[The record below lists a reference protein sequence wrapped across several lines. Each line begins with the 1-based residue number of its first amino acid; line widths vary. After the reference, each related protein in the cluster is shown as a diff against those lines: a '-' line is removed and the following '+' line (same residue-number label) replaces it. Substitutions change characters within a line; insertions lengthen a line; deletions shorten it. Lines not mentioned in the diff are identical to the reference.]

1 MLLAIVPN
9 NCFQA
14 HYRATWRPEAFGVR
28 LTNETIHSINISL
41 YNCQFGIRTSRSRA
55 EPAVSHLSDTLP
67 PIDYGFYI
75 ALRDAK
81 IFIFQAIKLYHSLCK
96 EWQGSIPLVFLAS
109 KIIKIVRKT
118 RRTNVT
124 VKK

>member
-1 MLLAIVPN
+1 M
-9 NCFQA
+9 
-14 HYRATWRPEAFGVR
+14 R
-28 LTNETIHSINISL
+28 
-41 YNCQFGIRTSRSRA
+41 
-55 EPAVSHLSDTLP
+55 
-67 PIDYGFYI
+67 
-75 ALRDAK
+75 K

-124 VKK
+124 VKKNHFSFRNSAAIVSTSGLILDRFIGLKTQKHILQS